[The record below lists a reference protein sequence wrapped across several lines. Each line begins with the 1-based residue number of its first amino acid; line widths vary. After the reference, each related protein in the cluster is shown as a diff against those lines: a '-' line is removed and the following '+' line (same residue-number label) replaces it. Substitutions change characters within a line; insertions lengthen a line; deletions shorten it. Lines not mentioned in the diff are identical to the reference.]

1 MSEQAERS
9 EVEMTSYR
17 VQGFS
22 CANCAG
28 KFERNVKKLPNVQ
41 DAKVNF
47 GASKI
52 SVYGDATVE
61 ELERAGAFENLK
73 VMPEK
78 PKRQTPIV
86 VHQDKNV
93 YRVEG
98 FSCANCAGKF
108 EKNVKKLSGVHDAK
122 VNFGASK
129 IEVYGNTTIEELE
142 KAGAFENLKVTQDK
156 PLREE
161 KQEVKEEKEPFYKK
175 HSTLLYASL
184 LIVFGY
190 ISQFVNGEE
199 NIITSLLFAAAI
211 VIGGYSLFK
220 VGFQNLLHFEFD
232 MKTLMTVAI
241 IGAAIIGEWA
251 EGAIVVILFAISEAL
266 ERFSMDRARQSIRS
280 LMDIAPKE
288 ALVRRNG
295 QEMMIH
301 VDDIAVGDI
310 MIVKPGQKLAMDG
323 VVVNGYSAVNQATIT
338 GESVPV
344 EKTVDDEV
352 FAGTLNEEGI
362 LEVKVTK
369 LVEDTTISKII
380 HLVEEAQGERAP
392 SQAFVDKFA
401 KYYTPII
408 MIIAGLVA
416 VVPPLLFGG
425 SWGTWVYQGL
435 AVLVVGCPCALVIS
449 TPISIVSA
457 IGNAAKKGVL
467 IKGGIYLEEMGAL
480 KAIAFDKTGTLT
492 KGVPVVTD
500 FKMLNNQVN
509 AEDMLSIIT
518 ALEYRSGHPLASA
531 IMKKADEENISYT
544 HVIVD
549 DFSSITGKGIK
560 GTING
565 TTYYIGNPKLFENLS
580 VDFNNEQDQLV
591 TALQNQGKTAM
602 VVGTEKEIL
611 AVIAVADEVRES
623 SKEVIQKLHQ
633 LGIKKTIMLTGDNKG
648 TADAIG
654 GHVGVTDIQAELL
667 PQDKLEFIKQ
677 LRSKYGNVAMVGDGV
692 NDAPALAASTVGIAM
707 GGAGTDTALETA
719 DVALMGDDLRKL
731 PFSVK
736 LSRKALTIIKQNI
749 TFALAIKFIALLLVI
764 PGWLTLWIAILS
776 DMGATL
782 LVALNGLRLM
792 RVEEDKY

>member
-1 MSEQAERS
+1 MSDQKAITSEQ
-9 EVEMTSYR
+9 EMKAYR
-17 VQGFS
+17 VQGF
-22 CANCAG
+22 
-28 KFERNVKKLPNVQ
+28 
-41 DAKVNF
+41 
-47 GASKI
+47 
-52 SVYGDATVE
+52 T
-61 ELERAGAFENLK
+61 
-73 VMPEK
+73 
-78 PKRQTPIV
+78 
-86 VHQDKNV
+86 
-93 YRVEG
+93 
-98 FSCANCAGKF
+98 CANCAGKF
-108 EKNVKKLSGVHDAK
+108 EKNVKQLSGVEDAK

-129 IEVYGNTTIEELE
+129 IAVYGNATIEELE
-142 KAGAFENLKVTQDK
+142 KAGAFENLKVT
-156 PLREE
+156 PE
-161 KQEVKEEKEPFYKK
+161 KSARQASQEVKEDTKEDKVPFYKK

-184 LIVFGY
+184 LIAFGY
-190 ISQFVNGEE
+190 LSSYVNGEE
-199 NIITSLLFAAAI
+199 NIVTTLLFLASMF
-211 VIGGYSLFK
+211 IGGLSLFK
-220 VGFQNLLHFEFD
+220 VGLQNLLRFEFD
-232 MKTLMTVAI
+232 MKTLMTVAV
-241 IGAAIIGEWA
+241 IGGAIIGEWA
-251 EGAIVVILFAISEAL
+251 EVAIVVILFAISEAL

-295 QEMMIH
+295 QEIMIH

-310 MIVKPGQKLAMDG
+310 MIVKPGQKIAMDG
-323 VVVNGYSAVNQATIT
+323 VVVSGYSAVNQAAIT

-344 EKTVDDEV
+344 EKTVDNEV
-352 FAGTLNEEGI
+352 FAGTLNEEGL
-362 LEVKVTK
+362 LEVEITK

-408 MIIAGLVA
+408 MIIAALVA
-416 VVPPLLFGG
+416 IVPPLFFDG
-425 SWGTWVYQGL
+425 SWETWIYQGL

-500 FKMLNNQVN
+500 FNVLNKQIN
-509 AEDMLSIIT
+509 EKELLSIIT
-518 ALEYRSGHPLASA
+518 ALEYRSQHPLASA
-531 IMKKADEENISYT
+531 IMKKAEEENITYSD
-544 HVIVD
+544 VQVE

-560 GTING
+560 GIVTG
-565 TTYYIGNPKLFENLS
+565 TTYYIGSPKLFKELLTN
-580 VDFNNEQDQLV
+580 DFDKDLEQNV
-591 TALQNQGKTAM
+591 TTLQNQGKTAM
-602 VVGTEKEIL
+602 IIGTEKEIL

-623 SKEVIQKLHQ
+623 SKEILQKLHQ

-648 TADAIG
+648 TANAIG
-654 GHVGVTDIQAELL
+654 GQVGVSDIEAELM
-667 PQDKLEFIKQ
+667 PQDKLDFIKQ
-677 LRSKYGNVAMVGDGV
+677 LRSEYGNVAMVGDGV

-731 PFSVK
+731 PFTVK
-736 LSRKALTIIKQNI
+736 LSRKTLNIIKANI
-749 TFALAIKFIALLLVI
+749 TFAIAIKFIALLLVI

-792 RVEEDKY
+792 RVKE

>member
-1 MSEQAERS
+1 MSEQAERL
-9 EVEMTSYR
+9 ELEMTSYR

-28 KFERNVKKLPNVQ
+28 KFERNVKELPNVQ

-61 ELERAGAFENLK
+61 ELEKAGAFENLK

-78 PKRQTPIV
+78 LKRQAPIV

-108 EKNVKKLSGVHDAK
+108 EKNVKKLSGVQDAK

-129 IEVYGNTTIEELE
+129 IEVYGDTTIEELE

-175 HSTLLYASL
+175 HSTLLYATL
-184 LIVFGY
+184 LIIFGY

-323 VVVNGYSAVNQATIT
+323 VVVNGYSAVNQAAIT

-344 EKTVDDEV
+344 EKTTDDEV

-492 KGVPVVTD
+492 KGIPVVTD
-500 FKMLNNQVN
+500 FNVLNSQVN
-509 AEDMLSIIT
+509 AKEMLSIIT
-518 ALEYRSGHPLASA
+518 ALEYRSQHPLASA
-531 IMKKADEENISYT
+531 IMKKAKEENISYT
-544 HVIVD
+544 DVIVD

-560 GTING
+560 GTISG

-580 VDFNNEQDQLV
+580 VDFNNEQDQLIK
-591 TALQNQGKTAM
+591 TLQNQGKTAM

-623 SKEVIQKLHQ
+623 SKEIIHKLHQ

-648 TADAIG
+648 TANAIG
-654 GHVGVTDIQAELL
+654 GHVWVTDIQAELL

-792 RVEEDKY
+792 RVKEN

>member
-1 MSEQAERS
+1 MSEATKTLENKN
-9 EVEMTSYR
+9 VYR
-17 VQGFS
+17 VEGFT

-28 KFERNVKKLPNVQ
+28 KFENNVKQLPGVE

-52 SVYGDATVE
+52 AVYGHATIE
-61 ELERAGAFENLK
+61 ELEKAGAFENLK
-73 VMPEK
+73 VIPDK
-78 PKRQTPIV
+78 PARAAKTDIDV
-86 VHQDKNV
+86 DKKVYNV
-93 YRVEG
+93 QG
-98 FSCANCAGKF
+98 FTCANCAGKF
-108 EKNVKKLSGVHDAK
+108 ENNVKQLPGVREAK

-129 IEVYGNTTIEELE
+129 IAVYGDATIEELE
-142 KAGAFENLKVTQDK
+142 KAGAFENLKVTPEK
-156 PLREE
+156 AVREA
-161 KQEVKEEKEPFYKK
+161 EKEDNKEIKEPIYKK
-175 HSTLLYASL
+175 YSTLLHATL
-184 LIVFGY
+184 LLVFGY
-190 ISQFVNGEE
+190 ISQYVNGEE
-199 NIITSLLFAAAI
+199 NLITSLLFATSI
-211 VIGGYSLFK
+211 VLGGFTLFK
-220 VGFQNLLHFEFD
+220 VGFKNLMRFEFD

-301 VDDIAVGDI
+301 VNDIAVGDI
-310 MIVKPGQKLAMDG
+310 MIVKPGQKIAMDG
-323 VVVNGYSAVNQATIT
+323 VVVSGYSAVNQAAIT

-352 FAGTLNEEGI
+352 FAGTLNEEGL

-369 LVEDTTISKII
+369 LVDDTTIAKII

-408 MIIAGLVA
+408 MVVAALVA
-416 VVPPLLFGG
+416 VVPPLFFDG
-425 SWGTWVYQGL
+425 SWTTWIYQGL
-435 AVLVVGCPCALVIS
+435 SVLVVGCPCALVIS

-457 IGNAAKKGVL
+457 IGNAAKNGVL
-467 IKGGIYLEEMGAL
+467 IKGGVYLEEMGAL

-500 FKMLNNQVN
+500 YNVFSNRIHATELF
-509 AEDMLSIIT
+509 SIIT
-518 ALEYRSGHPLASA
+518 ALEYRSQHPLASA
-531 IMKKADEENISYT
+531 IMRKAEEDQISYSDVT
-544 HVIVD
+544 VV

-560 GTING
+560 GIVNG
-565 TTYYIGNPKLFENLS
+565 TTYYIGNPKLFKELQIVHFRN
-580 VDFNNEQDQLV
+580 DQEQLV
-591 TALQNQGKTAM
+591 QSLQNQGKTAM
-602 VVGTEKEIL
+602 IVGTEQEIL

-623 SKEVIQKLHQ
+623 SKGIIQRLHE

-648 TADAIG
+648 TAAAIG
-654 GHVGVTDIQAELL
+654 GIVGVTDVQAELL
-667 PQDKLEFIKQ
+667 PQDKLDFIKQ
-677 LRSKYGNVAMVGDGV
+677 LRSEYGNVAMVGDGV

-731 PFSVK
+731 PFAIK
-736 LSRKALTIIKQNI
+736 LSRKALNIIKQNI
-749 TFALAIKFIALLLVI
+749 TFALAIKLIALLLVI

-792 RVEEDKY
+792 RVKE

>member
-1 MSEQAERS
+1 MFKTQ
-9 EVEMTSYR
+9 
-17 VQGFS
+17 
-22 CANCAG
+22 
-28 KFERNVKKLPNVQ
+28 KL
-41 DAKVNF
+41 
-47 GASKI
+47 I
-52 SVYGDATVE
+52 SAHLKYLLYGDATVE
-61 ELERAGAFENLK
+61 ELEKAGAFENLK

-78 PKRQTPIV
+78 PKRQSPIV

-108 EKNVKKLSGVHDAK
+108 EKNVKNLSGVQDAK

-129 IEVYGNTTIEELE
+129 IEVYGDTTIEELE

-251 EGAIVVILFAISEAL
+251 EGAIVVILFAISESL

-323 VVVNGYSAVNQATIT
+323 VVVNGYSAVNQAAIT

-352 FAGTLNEEGI
+352 FAGTLNEEGM

-492 KGVPVVTD
+492 KGIPVVTD
-500 FKMLNNQVN
+500 FKVINNQGN
-509 AEDMLSIIT
+509 AKEMLSIIT
-518 ALEYRSGHPLASA
+518 ALEYRSQHPLASA
-531 IMKKADEENISYT
+531 IMKKAEEENIPYD
-544 HVIVD
+544 VIVD

-591 TALQNQGKTAM
+591 KSLQNQGKTVM
-602 VVGTEKEIL
+602 VVGTEKEML

-623 SKEVIQKLHQ
+623 SKEIIQKLHQ

-648 TADAIG
+648 TANAIG

-719 DVALMGDDLRKL
+719 DVALIGDDLRKL

-749 TFALAIKFIALLLVI
+749 TFALAIKFIALLLVV

-782 LVALNGLRLM
+782 LVALNGL
-792 RVEEDKY
+792 